1 MHLNPLSTPPHVLVK
16 HKNHSQR
23 EREKAKKKKIEQN
36 REETAISSSKQ
47 AQEIIVRQL

>member
-1 MHLNPLSTPPHVLVK
+1 MHLNPLSTPPHVLAK
-16 HKNHSQR
+16 HKNHSQ
-23 EREKAKKKKIEQN
+23 REKAKKKKIEGN